1 MIRVEHSHLWVD
13 WEAFRQVTRSEW
25 WWDCARR
32 RRLRWVIIE
41 YHQSG
46 VSGAVRDCEW

>member
-32 RRLRWVIIE
+32 RRLRWGIIE